1 MKRILT
7 LMVVMVW
14 ATSCAPVPAPLHIDR
29 FAPIDE
35 TACTVTD
42 DETLI
47 ATAGTIDLAPT
58 TQGVASSLPSFVVGV
73 VVNGGADFTTPPV
86 VLNDGR
92 VIEVEN
98 RNRPILNQIVMSY
111 VAKPASGLRLDTAQ
125 VSRSLP
131 MTSDGTVISAIEL
144 LSPQVAQELAD
155 KVQPGDDIELTVS
168 VEIRGYMSGDRAS
181 VTTGPLAFPLRVIK
195 TDPANCAGAIRQP
208 AAGQCLYPGQF
219 TPTSRSV
226 CCADLLPGTSGCP

>member
-7 LMVVMVW
+7 LMVVMMW
-14 ATSCAPVPAPLHIDR
+14 ATGCAPVPTPLQIDR

-47 ATAGTIDLAPT
+47 ATAGTIDLAPGGT
-58 TQGVASSLPSFVVGV
+58 PSFILGISVS
-73 VVNGGADFTTPPV
+73 GGADFTTPPIT
-86 VLNDGR
+86 LSDGR
-92 VIEVEN
+92 LLEPEN
-98 RNRPILNQIVMSY
+98 RNRPVLNQIVMSY
-111 VAKPASGLRLDTAQ
+111 VAKPASGLRLDAAQ

-131 MTSDGTVISAIEL
+131 LTTDGTVLGAIEL
-144 LSPQVAQELAD
+144 LSPQVATELAD

-168 VEIRGYMSGDRAS
+168 VEIRGYMSGDRSA
-181 VTTGPLAFPLRVIK
+181 VTTGALAFPLRIIK
-195 TDPANCAGAIRQP
+195 TDPASCAGAIRQP
-208 AAGQCLYPGQF
+208 AAGQCLYPGQY

-226 CCADLLPGTSGCP
+226 CCTDLLPGTSGCP